1 MNDVDKNLQVSD
13 LKTFVGTKDFDVSR
27 DFYVALGWRVNFEE
41 GELAELELCD
51 QRFYLQRYY
60 QKEWCNNS
68 MLYLSV
74 DDATAWHEKIESVLA
89 AKAYGAAR
97 TKPPAPADYA
107 KLVTHMWD
115 PSGVLWHLA
124 QLQ

>member
-1 MNDVDKNLQVSD
+1 MTGLDPKLTVQD
-13 LKTFVGTKDFDVSR
+13 LKTFVGAKDFDVSL
-27 DFYVALGWRVNFEE
+27 DFYAALGWRVNFQE
-41 GELAELELCD
+41 GDLAELELCD

-60 QKEWCNNS
+60 QAEWCNNS

-74 DDATAWHEKIESVLA
+74 DDATAWHEKIEAVLA
-89 AKAYGAAR
+89 ARTYGAAR

-124 QLQ
+124 QVT